1 MLLFGWSRL
10 GRISGVSSM
19 LAGTEYDALQLTLGL
34 VQKGAVV
41 DAIGETRLFLQTLV
55 IMIHRRGEQSPSM
68 LLLLLMDGIV
78 PLLPN
83 VRRFFENVRDFKAIE
98 SEDCCRSQ
106 NDNCKAG

>member
-10 GRISGVSSM
+10 GRISGISSM
-19 LAGTEYDALQLTLGL
+19 LAGSTEYDALQLTLGL

-41 DAIGETRLFLQTLV
+41 DAIGETRLFLQTFAI

-68 LLLLLMDGIV
+68 LIDIV
-78 PLLPN
+78 PLLLN

-98 SEDCCRSQ
+98 SE
-106 NDNCKAG
+106 NC